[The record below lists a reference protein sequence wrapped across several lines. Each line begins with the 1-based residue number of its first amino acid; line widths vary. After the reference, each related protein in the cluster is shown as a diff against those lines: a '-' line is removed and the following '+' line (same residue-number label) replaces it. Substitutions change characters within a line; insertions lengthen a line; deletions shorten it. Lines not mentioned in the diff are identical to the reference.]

1 MVDVGAKDETLR
13 RAVARARV
21 RMQLNEFRDAHYRK
35 YPWLHRIRLHW
46 LWTGL
51 HLAIAVYGI
60 VLTILVLVH

>member
-1 MVDVGAKDETLR
+1 MQ
-13 RAVARARV
+13 ARALTHTLEKTGALADDS
-21 RMQLNEFRDAHYRK
+21 QLNEFRDAHYRK